1 MKAPSC
7 IALAL
12 ALAGTADAFTSF
24 RARVSQTRYDA
35 TTRFGDVRRPAPKAS
50 RDSPSTVL
58 VCGSRVAR
66 ARTAPSMG
74 FDMEASIQETKD
86 LRLKHL
92 EEQAMLALKLAVENH
107 EHPVFPNAMVS
118 GRCRQA

>member
-1 MKAPSC
+1 MRPHVSA
-7 IALAL
+7 
-12 ALAGTADAFTSF
+12 TFADLPQK
-24 RARVSQTRYDA
+24 RVA
-35 TTRFGDVRRPAPKAS
+35 THPQPC
-50 RDSPSTVL
+50 L
-58 VCGSRVAR
+58 CGSRVAR